1 MILLRYN
8 LADFYGNIEHGVEFK
23 GPAWDPIRVFANLTT
38 WNMFVIVPIFY
49 GAIFKFRR
57 RQDMT
62 PGKYIWRVGIFTFTI
77 PLYGE

>member
-57 RQDMT
+57 KQDMT
-62 PGKYIWRVGIFTFTI
+62 PGKYRAGIFTFTI